1 YNHDLLCLMC
11 KFVSKYLFLIM
22 YTKILYDFALQ
33 KTLRPD

>member
-1 YNHDLLCLMC
+1 
-11 KFVSKYLFLIM
+11 KYLFLIM

>member
-1 YNHDLLCLMC
+1 
-11 KFVSKYLFLIM
+11 LIM